1 MWWQRTAM
9 SYKGHM
15 LQPLGVPPEAES
27 LYRVLLRNPRQ
38 TAAELATLVG
48 RSPRAVRSSTGALE
62 SLGLVSRLPGRPA
75 RLVATPPDTAVE
87 VLVAR
92 RETEVAA
99 IRRAAAALASEL
111 PVEHRQEDQLRI
123 VFGKEAVAAQF
134 LALQQAAVTELRVL
148 DRPPYAQDPQ
158 QPNPAEDTLLSR
170 GVRVRGIYA
179 PEALE
184 VPGALAL
191 LHEAVANGEEARI
204 YADVPLKLAV
214 ADRTTAILPFTGQ
227 TSGMIDSA
235 LVVYAPTLLDALVKL
250 FDLLWQVSEPVLPPT
265 GDGTD
270 DRLLSLLAAGLK
282 DEAIGRQLGVSLRTV
297 HRRVSELSAALG
309 ARTRFQAGVLAERRG
324 LVPGGPTG

>member
-1 MWWQRTAM
+1 MT
-9 SYKGHM
+9 YKGHV
-15 LQPLGVPPEAES
+15 LQPLGVPPDAES
-27 LYRVLLRNPRQ
+27 VYRVLLRNPRQ
-38 TAAELATLVG
+38 TVTELAATAG
-48 RSPRAVRSSTGALE
+48 RGPRSIRAATSTLE

-75 RLVATPPDTAVE
+75 RLVATPPDTAVDL
-87 VLVAR
+87 LVAR

-111 PVEHRQEDQLRI
+111 PAEHRPEDQLRI

-134 LALQQAAVTELRVL
+134 LQLQQAATAELRVL

-158 QPNPAEDTLLSR
+158 QPNPAEHTVLSR

-191 LHEAVANGEEARI
+191 LHEAMVSGEEARL
-204 YADVPLKLAV
+204 YADVPLKLAI
-214 ADRTTAILPFTGQ
+214 ADHTTAILPFTGQ

-250 FDLLWQVSEPVLPPT
+250 FDLLWQVAEPVLPPT
-265 GDGTD
+265 GDGQD
-270 DRLLSLLAAGLK
+270 DRLLSLLSAGLK
-282 DEAIGRQLGVSLRTV
+282 DEAIARQLGISLRTV
-297 HRRVSELSAALG
+297 HRRTSELSASLG

-324 LVPGGPTG
+324 LVPGRVTG

>member
-1 MWWQRTAM
+1 MT
-9 SYKGHM
+9 YKGHV
-15 LQPLGVPPEAES
+15 LQPLGVPPDAES
-27 LYRVLLRNPRQ
+27 VYRVLLRNPRQ
-38 TAAELATLVG
+38 TVTELAGLAG
-48 RSPRAVRSSTGALE
+48 RGARSVRGAVATLE

-75 RLVATPPDTAVE
+75 RLVATPPDTAVD

-92 RETEVAA
+92 RETEIAE

-111 PVEHRQEDQLRI
+111 PTEHRPEDQLRI
-123 VFGKEAVAAQF
+123 VLGKEAVAAQF
-134 LALQQAAVTELRVL
+134 LQLQQAATADLRVL

-158 QPNPAEDTLLSR
+158 QPNPAENTLLSR

-191 LHEAVANGEEARI
+191 LREAVASGEEARI
-204 YADVPLKLAV
+204 YADVPLKLAI
-214 ADRTTAILPFTGQ
+214 ADHTTAILPFTGK

-250 FDLLWQVSEPVLPPT
+250 FDLLWQAAEPVLPDL
-265 GDGTD
+265 GAGGD

-282 DEAIGRQLGVSLRTV
+282 DEAIARQLGVSLRTV
-297 HRRVSELSAALG
+297 HRRTSELAASLG

-324 LVPGGPTG
+324 LVPGRVSG

>member
-1 MWWQRTAM
+1 MT
-9 SYKGHM
+9 YKGQM
-15 LQPLGVPPEAES
+15 LEPLGVPPEAEC

-38 TAAELATLVG
+38 TVAELAALAG
-48 RSPRAVRSSTGALE
+48 RGPRAVRSTTATLE

-75 RLVATPPDTAVE
+75 RLVATPPDTAVD

-111 PVEHRQEDQLRI
+111 PAEHRPEDQLRI
-123 VFGKEAVAAQF
+123 VVGREAVAAQF
-134 LALQQAAVTELRVL
+134 LQLQQAAVGEVRVL
-148 DRPPYAQDPQ
+148 DRPPYAQDPH
-158 QPNPAEDTLLSR
+158 QPNPAEDPLLDR

-184 VPGALAL
+184 VPGALTL
-191 LHEAVANGEEARI
+191 LREAVASGEEARI
-204 YADVPLKLAV
+204 YADVPLKLAI
-214 ADRTTAILPFTGQ
+214 ADRATAILPFTNQ

-250 FDLLWQVSEPVLPPT
+250 FDLLWQVAEPFLPPA
-265 GDGTD
+265 GDGPD

-282 DEAIGRQLGVSLRTV
+282 DEAIARQLGVSLRTV
-297 HRRVSELSAALG
+297 HRRTSELSTALG
-309 ARTRFQAGVLAERRG
+309 ARTRFQAGILAQRRG
-324 LVPGGPTG
+324 LVG